1 MINFFYINDIH
12 INIDKM
18 ISIEEDDDYINVYL
32 INDVI
37 KIKEKIDNFY
47 ETFDS
52 LFSENDN
59 IIKLNN
65 SFYINLDYVSII
77 NSESD
82 DIYKIKY
89 SIDCISP
96 KTVLKR

>member
-1 MINFFYINDIH
+1 MSNFFYIKDIH

-77 NSESD
+77 NSELD
-82 DIYKIKY
+82 DVYKIKY